1 MDANKKSL
9 VLFVALTFTLTWGAI
24 GIARSVGLQY
34 GTPVFNI
41 VLMGCM
47 FCPALSSIL
56 TRLILKEGFRG
67 MMLRPRFRGNAK
79 PYLLAY
85 FLPTLVVLLGGALY
99 FLIYPG
105 MFDTA
110 FSALRTSLPDATSKT
125 LLMVILTQT
134 AMAILIG
141 PIINIVPTLGEE
153 LGWRAFLLPRLTKRM
168 STRRAILL
176 SGFVWGA
183 WHAPM
188 IALGHNYGLDYA
200 GYPYVGIALM
210 IVFCIL
216 FGAFESYITLKSKSV
231 IPAAIAHSGLNAIAG
246 LPALFTLPGYNPT
259 VGPLCMGLLSG
270 IPVLIAGVYFFFAAG
285 KLSFDDAPDAACSA
299 PEDGSAAGDA
309 GTDASVTDGA
319 PEDGSAAGDAPGT
332 EQ

>member
-9 VLFVALTFTLTWGAI
+9 VLFVALTFALTWGAI
-24 GIARSVGLQY
+24 GIARSFGLQY

-56 TRLILKEGFRG
+56 TRLILKRGFRD
-67 MMLRPRFRGNAK
+67 MMLRPRFKGNGK
-79 PYLLAY
+79 SYLLAY
-85 FLPTLVVLLGGALY
+85 FLPAALVLIGGALY
-99 FLIYPG
+99 FLVYPN
-105 MFDTA
+105 MFDAA
-110 FSALRTSLPDATSKT
+110 FSALRASLPDATEQA
-125 LLMVILTQT
+125 LLVVVLTQT

-141 PIINIVPTLGEE
+141 PVINIIPTLGEE
-153 LGWRAFLLPRLTKRM
+153 LGWRAFLLPRLIKRM
-168 STRRAILL
+168 STRRAVLL
-176 SGFVWGA
+176 SGLVWGV

-188 IALGHNYGLDYA
+188 IALGHNYGLNYA

-210 IVFCIL
+210 VAFCVL

-231 IPAAIAHSGLNAIAG
+231 IPAAMAHSSLNAIAG
-246 LPALFTLPGYNPT
+246 LPALFTLPGYNPI

-270 IPVLIAGVYFFFAAG
+270 ISVLIAGLIFFAKAG
-285 KLSFDDAPDAACSA
+285 KLSFDGADAAA
-299 PEDGSAAGDA
+299 AGGADGTGKAGTADEAGDA
-309 GTDASVTDGA
+309 AGTAEEA
-319 PEDGSAAGDAPGT
+319 EN

>member
-1 MDANKKSL
+1 MDTNKKSL
-9 VLFVALTFTLTWGAI
+9 VLFVALTFALTWGAI

-56 TRLILKEGFRG
+56 TRLILKEGFRN
-67 MMLRPRFRGNAK
+67 MMLRPRFRGNGRS
-79 PYLLAY
+79 YLLAY
-85 FLPTLVVLLGGALY
+85 FLPALLVLIGGALY
-99 FLIYPG
+99 FLVYPG
-105 MFDTA
+105 MFDTT
-110 FSALRTSLPDATSKT
+110 FSALRTSLPDAPSKT
-125 LLMVILTQT
+125 LMMVILTQT

-153 LGWRAFLLPRLTKRM
+153 LGWRAFLLPRLEKRM
-168 STRRAILL
+168 STRRAVLL
-176 SGFVWGA
+176 SGLVWGV

-216 FGAFESYITLKSKSV
+216 LGAFESYITLKSKSV
-231 IPAAIAHSGLNAIAG
+231 IPAAMAHSSLNAIAG

-270 IPVLIAGVYFFFAAG
+270 IPVLIAGVYFFVKAG
-285 KLSFDDAPDAACSA
+285 KLSFGDAA
-299 PEDGSAAGDA
+299 EDGAAVDA
-309 GTDASVTDGA
+309 DEA
-319 PEDGSAAGDAPGT
+319 EN
-332 EQ
+332 ER